1 MPATFTHK
9 PAKEQRKE
17 PGHGGQ
23 PPPVRRPTGGGGN
36 GDDNWGNQH
45 RGPRELLLRIRFFV
59 FSALA
64 ADMLFFAVMVMLFFA
79 RQAGTHMDPRTHE
92 QIGDWHP
99 VALPPILFLNTA
111 ALLVSCLTMELARR
125 NIFREI
131 DALEEWLG
139 LGRPALNRALPWL
152 GATLALGSALA
163 LFLYPRSLTAILS
176 ASSGRASRRNAALLP
191 GYSFMLGLL
200 ALLGFFVIAA
210 GVHDLPAYAAG
221 FKTFGNNFA
230 VPALLL
236 QSFPSWFVG
245 IAFAA
250 IGIGALVPAAIMSI
264 AAANLYT
271 RNIHR
276 EFINKNPTD
285 KQEAQNAK
293 WVSLLVKLGALV
305 FILFVP
311 TKYAIQLQLLGGI
324 WMIQTL
330 PAVMLGAYTR
340 RFNAWALLIG
350 WAVGTCLGTS
360 MAIATNLQNSYPLSI
375 GSYTFPGYTA
385 VYTVVVNV
393 VLAAALTPLFN
404 RLAGSDA
411 ADETRASD
419 YLPS

>member
-1 MPATFTHK
+1 MRPIQSGSNLKLTEARMPATFTHK

-152 GATLALGSALA
+152 AATLALGA
-163 LFLYPRSLTAILS
+163 LFLAGQWMAWRQLAAQGFAFNQFSTP
-176 ASSGRASRRNAALLP
+176 ASYFFYLITGLHAA
-191 GYSFMLGLL
+191 
-200 ALLGFFVIAA
+200 
-210 GVHDLPAYAAG
+210 H
-221 FKTFGNNFA
+221 
-230 VPALLL
+230 
-236 QSFPSWFVG
+236 
-245 IAFAA
+245 
-250 IGIGALVPAAIMSI
+250 
-264 AAANLYT
+264 
-271 RNIHR
+271 
-276 EFINKNPTD
+276 
-285 KQEAQNAK
+285 
-293 WVSLLVKLGALV
+293 
-305 FILFVP
+305 
-311 TKYAIQLQLLGGI
+311 
-324 WMIQTL
+324 
-330 PAVMLGAYTR
+330 
-340 RFNAWALLIG
+340 LLIG
-350 WAVGTCLGTS
+350 VAALILCLTALSWLKRVEYRQIAVD
-360 MAIATNLQNSYPLSI
+360 ATAWYWHAMSLAWLLLL
-375 GSYTFPGYTA
+375 A
-385 VYTVVVNV
+385 
-393 VLAAALTPLFN
+393 VLAL
-404 RLAGSDA
+404 GQ
-411 ADETRASD
+411 
-419 YLPS
+419 